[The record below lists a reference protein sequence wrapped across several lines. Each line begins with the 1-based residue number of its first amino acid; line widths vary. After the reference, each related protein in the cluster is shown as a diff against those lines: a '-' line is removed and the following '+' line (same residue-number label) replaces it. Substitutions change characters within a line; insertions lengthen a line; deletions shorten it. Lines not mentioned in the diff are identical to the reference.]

1 MQLEDYFDFM
11 GPDVIRLKGHRIGL
25 EHIVERFNDG
35 ASPESIMV
43 YFGTLTLEEVYAAIT
58 YYLHNKAEVDA
69 YLERLD
75 RFAEEQERLADANPP
90 PVVVRLRALAEQRER
105 EALERKRSKPRYEM
119 EMQEPTP
126 R

>member
-25 EHIVERFNDG
+25 EHIVERFKG
-35 ASPESIMV
+35 GYSPESIMV

-58 YYLHNKAEVDA
+58 YFLHNKAEVDA

-75 RFAEEQERLADANPP
+75 RFREEQIRLADANPS
-90 PVVVRLRALAEQRER
+90 PV
-105 EALERKRSKPRYEM
+105 
-119 EMQEPTP
+119 TP
-126 R
+126 RPSRTVPYARTAK